1 MPRVM
6 NNAATHAFQQ
16 AFTAG
21 MTTIQRGDYR
31 AALQHLQVAAQL
43 NPGHLD
49 TRYNLARLH
58 EELCEPLPAL
68 QAYEVC
74 VQAQPRWPAAWNN
87 RGNVLRALG
96 RLDEALAS
104 YRKCLEIDPS
114 VAAFVLP
121 NLARTAFDLRDFA
134 QAARHCESALMLS
147 PQQPELWLLA
157 GHARRELRRF
167 DEALAAYRQALTLN
181 PGLREAQLALAH
193 VSFDRLALPEAR
205 ATLDACLQRQP
216 LDAEAQW
223 SRVALSVPPLLT
235 TADTDASEMEA
246 QAHTDLTQALDQLE
260 QQQHAH
266 PEHPWHD
273 GAVAKT
279 LFYLAYE
286 SGNHRD
292 VLTRFGDLARQA
304 MAGVQPPS
312 VPGPRGTGRIRVG
325 IVSEY
330 LRAHSVWEALVQGW
344 VQHLDREHFEVHL
357 FHAGRIEDAQTERA
371 RALSEGFTTLPN
383 EVRDAATQIAAAQMD
398 ALIFPDLG
406 ISARSYRLA
415 SLRLAPVQLASWG
428 HPETS
433 GLRHLEGFLS
443 ADALEPAQA
452 QAHYIEPLIRLP
464 HLGCC
469 IAPIDDAPVAPLD
482 REALGLTH
490 RGPLLVCGGTPFKYR
505 PVFDE
510 VAVQIAQRLPEA
522 RLVFFDYSANPWYSN
537 ALKQRLTRRFEQAGL
552 SAQDHL
558 HWLPWLSGPQFLG
571 LMRGA
576 DVFLDS
582 IGFSGF
588 NTAVQA
594 LHAQLPVVAW
604 EGEHL
609 RARLASG
616 VLHHLGLDDGVAS
629 DTTTYVD
636 IATRLAAD
644 PGARE
649 DYRRRLQPQMAR
661 VFDDR
666 APVRAL
672 EQWLRTSAQ
681 R

>member
-1 MPRVM
+1 MTQQS
-6 NNAATHAFQQ
+6 ASSQFQHSYN
-16 AFTAG
+16 AG
-21 MTTIQRGDYR
+21 MAAIQRGDYR
-31 AALQHLQVAAQL
+31 AALAHMQAAARLQPAHA
-43 NPGHLD
+43 D

-58 EELCEPLPAL
+58 EELGEPVAAL
-68 QAYEVC
+68 QGYDAC

-87 RGNVLRALG
+87 RGNVLRMLG

-104 YRKCLEIDPS
+104 YRQCLQIDPS

-121 NLARTAFDLRDFA
+121 NLARTAFELRDFA
-134 QAARHCESALMLS
+134 QAARHAQSALQLA
-147 PQQPELWLLA
+147 PQEPQLWLLA
-157 GHARRELRRF
+157 GHALRELRRF
-167 DEALAAYRQALTLN
+167 DEARDAYRRSLALQ
-181 PGLREAQLALAH
+181 PDGRDAQLALAH
-193 VSFDRLALPEAR
+193 LCFDRLALRESQEALNALLR
-205 ATLDACLQRQP
+205 SQP

-235 TADTDASEMEA
+235 TTDTDAAAAEA
-246 QAHTDLTQALDQLE
+246 QAQTDLTQALDQLAH
-260 QQQHAH
+260 QQQAH
-266 PEHPWHD
+266 PAHPWHA

-279 LFYLAYE
+279 LFYLAYAPH
-286 SGNHRD
+286 NHRD
-292 VLTRFGDLARQA
+292 GLTRFGDLARQA
-304 MAGVQPPS
+304 LADLQPAPMPQ
-312 VPGPRGTGRIRVG
+312 PGPRGAGSRIRVG

-344 VQHLDREHFEVHL
+344 VQHLDRQHFEVHL
-357 FHAGRIEDAQTERA
+357 FHVGRIEDAQTAQA
-371 RALSEGFTTLPN
+371 RACSDGFVTLPADTR
-383 EVRDAATQIAAAQMD
+383 EAAAQIAAAQMD
-398 ALIFPDLG
+398 ALIFPDVG

-433 GLRHLEGFLS
+433 GLRHLDGFLS
-443 ADALEPAQA
+443 ADALEPAAA
-452 QAHYIEPLIRLP
+452 QDHYIEPLIRLP
-464 HLGCC
+464 NLGCC
-469 IAPIDDAPVAPLD
+469 LAPPDDIALAPLD

-537 ALKQRLTRRFEQAGL
+537 ALKQRLTQRFEQAGL

-558 HWLPWLSGPQFLG
+558 HWLPWLSGSQFLG

-594 LHAQLPVVAW
+594 LHAHLPLVAW

-616 VLHHLGLDDGVAS
+616 VLRHLGLDDAVAR

-672 EQWLRTSAQ
+672 EEWLRTSVL